1 MKNKIDVIICTNKR
15 LLGLK
20 KLIHQILNQKGF
32 FDFRIILIHQSK
44 FRPILP
50 NFLNSKKIIYK
61 NIKKQ
66 NLSLAKNKGLSMST
80 SKFVT
85 FLDDD
90 VQINNKYFSYSL
102 KYIKRKNCDLL
113 FSRIN
118 QINSNLPLSR
128 NMKNLDIKINY
139 FNTGCC
145 LSSSMWINF
154 NNIKKKYFDKN
165 FGLGAKF
172 GSGEETDYIFS
183 YLKNNRCIHYSS
195 EPLIYHPKEFFELQ
209 NFSKI
214 YAKFISYGKGQGA
227 IMKKNLYDKN
237 FLFIYLFTT
246 SLLKSFFVMIFYTLI
261 FNIKK
266 SIKYF
271 ALFIGKILG
280 FANYK
285 IN

>member
-1 MKNKIDVIICTNKR
+1 MKNNIDVIICTNKR

-32 FDFRIILIHQSK
+32 FNFRIILIHQSK
-44 FRPILP
+44 FKPILP
-50 NFLNSKKIIYK
+50 NFLDSKKIIYK

-66 NLSLAKNKGLSMST
+66 NLSLAKNKGLSISN
-80 SKFVT
+80 SNFVT

-90 VQINNKYFSYSL
+90 VQINDKYFLYSL
-102 KYIKRKNCDLL
+102 KYIQRKNCDLL

-118 QINSNLPLSR
+118 QINSKLPLSK
-128 NMKNLDIKINY
+128 NMKNFDIKINY
-139 FNTGCC
+139 FNTSCC

-154 NNIKKKYFDKN
+154 NNIKKRYFDKN

-183 YLKNNRCIHYSS
+183 YLNSNGRIYYSA

-209 NFSKI
+209 NFNKI
-214 YAKFISYGKGQGA
+214 YTKFISYGKGQGA
-227 IMKKNLYDKN
+227 IMKKNFHNNK
-237 FLFIYLFTT
+237 FLFIYLFIT
-246 SLLKSFFVMIFYTLI
+246 SLLKSFLAMIFYTLI
-261 FNIKK
+261 FKIKN

-271 ALFIGKILG
+271 ALFAGKILG
-280 FANYK
+280 FTNYT

>member
-1 MKNKIDVIICTNKR
+1 MKNKIDVIICTNKG

-20 KLIHQILNQKGF
+20 KLIHQIINQKGF

-44 FRPILP
+44 SRPILP

-61 NIKKQ
+61 NIKKK
-66 NLSLAKNKGLSMST
+66 NLSLAKNKGLRLTT
-80 SKFVT
+80 SKFIA

-90 VQINNKYFSYSL
+90 VQISNKYFLYSL
-102 KYIKRKNCDLL
+102 KYIQKKNCDLL

-118 QINSNLPLSR
+118 QIDTNLPLSK
-128 NMKNLDIKINY
+128 NMKNYDIKINY

-154 NNIKKKYFDKN
+154 NNIKKRYFDKN

-183 YLKNNRCIHYSS
+183 YLINNKSIHYSAK
-195 EPLIYHPKEFFELQ
+195 PLIYHPKEFFEVQ
-209 NFSKI
+209 NFNKI
-214 YAKFISYGKGQGA
+214 YDKFISYGKGQGA
-227 IMKKNLYDKN
+227 IMKKNFYKN
-237 FLFIYLFTT
+237 KFLFIYLFIA
-246 SLLKSFFVMIFYTLI
+246 SLLKSFLAMIFYTFI
-261 FNIKK
+261 FKIKN

-280 FANYK
+280 FTNYK